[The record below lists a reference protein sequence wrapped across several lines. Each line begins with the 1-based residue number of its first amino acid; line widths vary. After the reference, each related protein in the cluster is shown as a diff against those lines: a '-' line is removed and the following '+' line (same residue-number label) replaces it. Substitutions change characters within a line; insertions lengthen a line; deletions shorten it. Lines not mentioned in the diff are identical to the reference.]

1 MQDDSMPKNNP
12 ALETAREVLKS
23 YFTTGVDITPELS
36 TRSMNDEIIRDDS
49 CFSAIMR
56 MNELE
61 DAMQFETVCN
71 QFVVIESN
79 TVPAVVDDD
88 LANMIARG
96 KGDWQLLQ
104 KKSVSIRR
112 EKAQTWNLK
121 EIAKGVFQWM
131 LRYDSFL
138 GYMRGVLDI
147 ERSKKDTMIV

>member
-104 KKSVSIRR
+104 K
-112 EKAQTWNLK
+112 NLCPSAVRK
-121 EIAKGVFQWM
+121 HRHG
-131 LRYDSFL
+131 
-138 GYMRGVLDI
+138 
-147 ERSKKDTMIV
+147 T